1 MASSSPQAVK
11 ELRELTG
18 LGMMECKKILDEAG
32 GDLEKA
38 KDLVAKRG
46 QDRAQKVAGRMAT
59 EGTIECYLHHNGKVG
74 VLIEL
79 NCNTDFVARN
89 EDFRQ
94 LARDLAMHIAA
105 LSPQVV
111 QREDLD
117 AELVASLRTHYAS
130 EVPKGKPQEIV
141 EKIVDG
147 KMQSWFAERVL
158 LDQPFAKDD
167 SKTVRQL
174 IEEKIA
180 KTKENIKVARFVRY
194 QVGASGGATTE
205 E

>member
-1 MASSSPQAVK
+1 M
-11 ELRELTG
+11 
-18 LGMMECKKILDEAG
+18 
-32 GDLEKA
+32 
-38 KDLVAKRG
+38 AKRG
-46 QDRAQKVAGRMAT
+46 QDRAQKVAGRTAT
-59 EGTIECYLHHNGKVG
+59 EGTVECYLHHNGKVG

-105 LSPQVV
+105 LSPVV
-111 QREDLD
+111 VNREDLD
-117 AELVASLRTHYAS
+117 AELVSSLRTHYAS
-130 EVPKGKPQEIV
+130 EVPKGKPQQIV
-141 EKIVDG
+141 DKIVDG

-180 KTKENIKVARFVRY
+180 KTKENIQVARFVRY
-194 QVGASGGATTE
+194 QVGATAAAAATGE
-205 E
+205 